1 MEYKLSDQ
9 AKKLIEGGEKYYSP
23 TLNNILG
30 LSSVDTRKQG
40 LSEERVRAILP
51 VVRDYVGYW
60 REYPDKFI
68 DFLCGPNSK
77 FKLFFYQRI
86 FLRAVIRHKYAY
98 ATFPR
103 AYSKSFLSVLTLIV
117 RCILYPGAKL
127 FVCSGGKEQAASI
140 AKEKVEELCDLIPA
154 LKREID
160 WRPGKTLMGKDY
172 VKVEFKNGSRLDV
185 VAARNSARGGRR
197 HGGLLEEVI
206 LIDGTALN
214 EVIIP
219 LMNVSRRT
227 ATGEVDPDETLN
239 KSQIYVTTAGW
250 KGTFPYDKLIQL
262 LIWQIVKPGQSIVL
276 GGTWRVPVLMKLLD
290 RNFVKDLKA
299 DGTFN
304 EASFAR
310 EYESVWSGTVEDA
323 FFNAEVF
330 DKHRVLNQPEYEY
343 SGRSAKD
350 AYYVISVDVG
360 RKGCASVACVFKV
373 TPQPQGNALKT
384 LVNIYTYDE
393 EHFEDQAINLK
404 KLYHKYNAR
413 SIVIDGNGLGIGLV
427 DYMVKNQ
434 IDPITNETWF
444 NFGVE
449 NDDEGFYKKYK
460 TEDTIQ
466 DAMYIIKANA
476 PINTEAHANAQSQL
490 SSGKV
495 KFLLDERTAKAKLL
509 NTKLGQNMTP
519 EERAEY
525 LKPFTLTSILK
536 EEMMNLREEHDGVNI
551 ILKPAN
557 RSIKKDKFSAF
568 EYGLYYIKQQED
580 SKKKKKR
587 FNIKDMLFMN

>member
-30 LSSVDTRKQG
+30 LSSVDARKQG

-197 HGGLLEEVI
+197 HGGLLEEVT

-460 TEDTIQ
+460 TEDTVQ

-580 SKKKKKR
+580 SKKKKKK
-587 FNIKDMLFMN
+587 FNVKDMLFMN

>member
-580 SKKKKKR
+580 SKKKRKK